1 MDIPNENFD
10 PLFTMGIL
18 ASEDSKR
25 ANPGPFHFEN
35 TEHFGE
41 MHMGMSS
48 RKTKKSNTTIL
59 FAISFALA
67 FSLLYVT
74 RPKFVTNEKDG
85 EIIIDKA
92 KLLLYSVL
100 LSFVIA
106 GFMCYF

>member
-1 MDIPNENFD
+1 MDIPTENFD
-10 PLFTMGIL
+10 PLFSMGIE
-18 ASEDSKR
+18 AVKDSMS
-25 ANPGPFHFEN
+25 ANPGPFNFEN

-41 MHMGMSS
+41 MNMGMSS
-48 RKTKKSNTTIL
+48 RKTKKNNTTIL

-74 RPKFVTNEKDG
+74 RPKFVTDEKDG
-85 EIIIDKA
+85 EIIINKA
-92 KLLLYSVL
+92 NLLLYSVL